1 MKKLLGL
8 GKVLTALFWGAALAN
23 LLHPFAQPFA
33 FLLYLTGALLMLVH
47 GLELWLFDERLRGCP
62 RPRLERL
69 QVALFGV
76 FHLLY
81 LPPAQASELAQ
92 GEVQLEAEH
101 A

>member
-8 GKVLTALFWGAALAN
+8 GKVLAALFWGAALAN

-33 FLLYLTGALLMLVH
+33 LLLYLASALLMLVH
-47 GLELWLFDERLRGCP
+47 GLELWLFNDRLSSCP
-62 RPRLERL
+62 RPRLERA

-76 FHLLY
+76 FHLLC

-92 GEVQLEAEH
+92 GDVQLDAEH